1 MSSIYLVYETDA
13 WHSRSNSTLIGVCT
27 TFSNCMKII
36 RADIK
41 EFNRDKL
48 SNDDKRM
55 LERIWQTQDR
65 SVNFMIDEVDKNT
78 LL

>member
-13 WHSRSNSTLIGVCT
+13 WHDGSNSTLIGVCT

-36 RADIK
+36 RADIRA
-41 EFNRDKL
+41 FNRDKL

-65 SVNFMIDEVDKNT
+65 SVNFMIKEVDKNT